1 MAEEA
6 LTSAQAQPGLQDIED
21 TEDLLAEEALVLV
34 LTLREILHLKQVW
47 LCETFPFTL
56 KLKEN

>member
-47 LCETFPFTL
+47 LCETFRFHA
-56 KLKEN
+56 